1 MDIHKKVIFANLF
14 GDSLFLYDK
23 KRKNQLKEVC
33 QIVIKEFKHYQI
45 I

>member
-1 MDIHKKVIFANLF
+1 MDTHKKVIFANIF

-23 KRKNQLKEVC
+23 KKKNQLKEVF
-33 QIVIKEFKHYQI
+33 QIIIKEFKHQI